1 MIILGYDATRPPLGH
16 RVQFVQLARRA
27 RGLPPR
33 DLAVAAVRAVVE
45 LLGVVHLREFRAGGI
60 IKSTVLPAQALR
72 GFRWFSPSSTP
83 FCGSFQDGLRRGV
96 VARRGFPSRRLG
108 AGAAARRRF
117 RFARGRLGL
126 LALAVC

>member
-1 MIILGYDATRPPLGH
+1 MVDEN
-16 RVQFVQLARRA
+16 
-27 RGLPPR
+27 
-33 DLAVAAVRAVVE
+33 E
-45 LLGVVHLREFRAGGI
+45 LEGA
-60 IKSTVLPAQALR
+60 VLPAQAFGRLGR
-72 GFRWFSPSSTP
+72 FSPSSTP

-126 LALAVC
+126 LALAVR